1 MELIKKISE
10 NLNPF
15 KKLKPSKYNSLN
27 SETDGTNTHNTH
39 TVINQIITNLKSTN
53 NKNSEENLS
62 NLADKLI
69 SFKRNNATHCQH
81 NNLILELQDK
91 QLYQLFYQL
100 YKQNKKY
107 GKEIINEFLK
117 SDNYKDCE
125 ELQEDEENKKYYK
138 KIEKKKLK
146 HRKWFKEFE
155 KLQENERL
163 EKFEEFLEFLKGDTL
178 KASINFCLVSKGF
191 NEFLKSKKYQANKKY
206 ITVNKKFIAK
216 NKHTLEEVSNDNL
229 YNIFSYL
236 RPNDKQL
243 ENPLIHSHLK
253 SLKSKTLALGA

>member
-1 MELIKKISE
+1 VKLIKKIG

-15 KKLKPSKYNSLN
+15 KKFKLSKYNSLN
-27 SETDGTNTHNTH
+27 SETNETNTH
-39 TVINQIITNLKSTN
+39 TVINQILTNLKSSN
-53 NKNSEENLS
+53 NKNSAKEIN

-81 NNLILELQDK
+81 NNLILELQNK
-91 QLYQLFYQL
+91 QLCQLFYQL
-100 YKQNKKY
+100 YKQDKKY

-117 SDNYKDCE
+117 SDNYKDYE
-125 ELQEDEENKKYYK
+125 ELEGDEENREEYK

-155 KLQENERL
+155 KLQENKRL
-163 EKFEEFLEFLKGDTL
+163 EKFEEFIEFLKGDTL

-191 NEFLKSKKYQANKKY
+191 NEFLKSKKYQANKEY
-206 ITVNKKFIAK
+206 ITGNKEFIAE
-216 NKHTLEEVSNDNL
+216 NKHTLREVSNDNL

-243 ENPLIHSHLK
+243 KNPLIQSHLK
-253 SLKSKTLALGA
+253 SLKNKTLALGA